1 MADGDTRS
9 LPAAAQAA
17 LRNRAVRA
25 VLDGMTQA
33 QAARVFGV
41 HHNAVNRW
49 VKRYRQGGWDGLA
62 ERRRGRRPGDQA
74 ALSEPQQQEIIALV
88 RDATPDQLGLAGF
101 LWTREA
107 VAELIAQRY
116 GLLLARTTVGGYLRG
131 WGFSPQRPQR
141 RALEQNPGA
150 VRRWLAE
157 TYPAIRA
164 QAKREGGM
172 VVWLDE
178 MGIRSDAAAGRS
190 WAPVGQ
196 TPVIKG
202 TGKRFRVNM
211 ISAISNAGMLRF
223 RLFTGSFSGPV
234 FIDFLRRLLRDC
246 SGRKVHLI
254 VDGHPVHRAK
264 AVSAW
269 VGRHGERIQLHFL
282 PGYSPELNPVE
293 LLNHDVKAN
302 AAGRR
307 RPRSAH
313 ELRDE
318 LRVSVSSPAS
328 ASGLGPLLQS
338 PDDSICRCLM
348 ITPFACPGDT
358 TMILDTWSPPTRGTV
373 PSIVRFSAS
382 VAGFRPTSVTDK
394 TTPSRSAGGQ
404 QAANTLQPTG
414 SSRGGVP
421 LMVEKQAGAGS

>member
-1 MADGDTRS
+1 MADEDTRS

-33 QAARVFGV
+33 EAARVFGV

-49 VKRYRQGGWDGLA
+49 VKRYRQGGWPGLG
-62 ERRRGRRPGDQA
+62 ERRRGRRPGEQA
-74 ALSEPQQQEIIALV
+74 ALSESQQQEVIALV
-88 RDATPDQLGLAGF
+88 RESTPDQLGLAGF

-107 VAELIAQRY
+107 VSELISQRS
-116 GLLLARTTVGGYLRG
+116 GRWLARTTVGGYLRG

-141 RALEQNPGA
+141 RALEQNPAA

-157 TYPAIRA
+157 TDPAIRA
-164 QAKREGGM
+164 QARREGGV

-178 MGIRSDAAAGRS
+178 MGVRSDVAAGRS

-196 TPVIKG
+196 TPVIKR

-223 RLFTGSFSGPV
+223 RLFTGSFTGRV
-234 FIDFLRRLLRDC
+234 FIDFLGRLLRDC
-246 SGRKVHLI
+246 GGRKVHLI

-264 AVSAW
+264 LVSAW
-269 VGRHGERIQLHFL
+269 VGRHADRIQLHFL

-307 RPRSAH
+307 RPRSAG
-313 ELRDE
+313 ELRAE
-318 LRVSVSSPAS
+318 LHGYLRRRQRQPAVLIRFFNHPS
-328 ASGLGPLLQS
+328 TRYAAAS
-338 PDDSICRCLM
+338 
-348 ITPFACPGDT
+348 
-358 TMILDTWSPPTRGTV
+358 
-373 PSIVRFSAS
+373 
-382 VAGFRPTSVTDK
+382 
-394 TTPSRSAGGQ
+394 
-404 QAANTLQPTG
+404 
-414 SSRGGVP
+414 
-421 LMVEKQAGAGS
+421 

>member
-1 MADGDTRS
+1 MADEDTRS

-25 VLDGMTQA
+25 VLDGMTQVE
-33 QAARVFGV
+33 AARVFGV

-49 VKRYRQGGWDGLA
+49 IKRYREGGWAGLS
-62 ERRRGRRPGDQA
+62 ERRRGRRPGEQP
-74 ALSEPQQQEIIALV
+74 ALSELQQQEIIALV

-107 VAELIAQRY
+107 VSELISQRY
-116 GLLLARTTVGGYLRG
+116 GRWLARTTVGGYLRG

-141 RALEQNPGA
+141 RALEQNPAA

-164 QAKREGGM
+164 QARREGGM
-172 VVWLDE
+172 VLWLDE
-178 MGIRSDAAAGRS
+178 MGVRSDATAGRS

-211 ISAISNAGMLRF
+211 LSAISNAGRLRF
-223 RLFTGSFSGPV
+223 RLFTGSFTAAV
-234 FIDFLRRLLRDC
+234 FLEFLGRLLRD
-246 SGRKVHLI
+246 SGGRKVHLI

-269 VGRHGERIQLHFL
+269 VGRHAEGIQLHFL

-293 LLNHDVKAN
+293 LLNQDVKAN

-307 RPRSAH
+307 RARSAA
-313 ELRDE
+313 ELTKQ
-318 LRVSVSSPAS
+318 LRSYLRRRQRQPEVVA
-328 ASGLGPLLQS
+328 
-338 PDDSICRCLM
+338 
-348 ITPFACPGDT
+348 
-358 TMILDTWSPPTRGTV
+358 
-373 PSIVRFSAS
+373 RF
-382 VAGFRPTSVTDK
+382 FTHPNTCY
-394 TTPSRSAGGQ
+394 
-404 QAANTLQPTG
+404 AAQ
-414 SSRGGVP
+414 
-421 LMVEKQAGAGS
+421 

>member
-1 MADGDTRS
+1 MADEDTRS
-9 LPAAAQAA
+9 LPAPAQAA

-33 QAARVFGV
+33 EAARVFGV

-49 VKRYRQGGWDGLA
+49 VKRYRQGGWDGLS
-62 ERRRGRRPGDQA
+62 ERRRGRRPGEQA
-74 ALSEPQQQEIIALV
+74 ALAEPQQQEVIALV

-107 VAELIAQRY
+107 VAELIARRY
-116 GLLLARTTVGGYLRG
+116 GRWLARTTVGAYLRG
-131 WGFSPQRPQR
+131 WGFSPQKPQR
-141 RALEQNPGA
+141 RALEQNPAA
-150 VRRWLAE
+150 VRRWLVE

-164 QAKREGGM
+164 QARREGGM
-172 VVWLDE
+172 VLWLDE
-178 MGIRSDAAAGRS
+178 MGVRSDAAAGRS
-190 WAPVGQ
+190 WAPIGK

-211 ISAISNAGMLRF
+211 ISAVSNAGMLRF
-223 RLFTGSFSGPV
+223 RLFVGSFSGPV

-246 SGRKVHLI
+246 DGRKVHLI

-269 VGRHGERIQLHFL
+269 VGRHAERIQLHFL

-307 RPRSAH
+307 RPRSAE

-318 LRVSVSSPAS
+318 LHGYLRRRQRQPQVLIRFFDHLTTRYAAAS
-328 ASGLGPLLQS
+328 
-338 PDDSICRCLM
+338 
-348 ITPFACPGDT
+348 
-358 TMILDTWSPPTRGTV
+358 
-373 PSIVRFSAS
+373 
-382 VAGFRPTSVTDK
+382 
-394 TTPSRSAGGQ
+394 
-404 QAANTLQPTG
+404 
-414 SSRGGVP
+414 
-421 LMVEKQAGAGS
+421 